1 MVTPTR
7 TPTQE
12 ITLAEYASARELGLG
27 ELTEWA
33 SAHPPLPEVVG
44 QRDGDPTYRL
54 VDLDVARGGT
64 VTIADFAAEYD
75 LPERQIKMSWPKWHT
90 DVFPPQVGTLKR
102 GRGVLKLYPRIP
114 LELIRAEIEAGQ
126 TQAEFAGSIGVS
138 VETVRR
144 TWWRRF
150 PELQPEPIGA
160 RDKTSVYRVREMERL
175 RRACQG
181 LPVEAVGSPED
192 LLTWDQLVSYF
203 AKAAG
208 RAPGA
213 GREAMERRRAQG
225 VWPPG
230 VVGADEVERWRRG
243 EAERVQVELTARGGL
258 ARG

>member
-1 MVTPTR
+1 MVTPKH
-7 TPTQE
+7 TPPQE
-12 ITLAEYASARELGLG
+12 LTLAQYASLRGFDLA

-33 SAHPPLPEVVG
+33 ASHPPPEPVG
-44 QRDGDPTYRL
+44 EREGQPVYRL
-54 VDLDVARGGT
+54 VDVDVARGGT
-64 VTIADFAAEYD
+64 VTVADFAAEHGLD
-75 LPERQIKMSWPKWHT
+75 ERQIKMSWPKWHP
-90 DVFPPQVGTLKR
+90 DAFPPQVGTLKR

-114 LELIRAEIEAGQ
+114 LDLIRLEIEAGL
-126 TQAEFAGSIGVS
+126 TQAEFAERIGVP

-160 RDKTSVYRVREMERL
+160 RAKTSVYRVGEMERL

-203 AKAAG
+203 AEAAE
-208 RAPGA
+208 RTSGA

-230 VVGADEVERWRRG
+230 LVGVDGVERWRRG
-243 EAERVQVELTARGGL
+243 EAEQVQAELTSRGGL
-258 ARG
+258 GRA

>member
-7 TPTQE
+7 TPPQT
-12 ITLAEYASARELGLG
+12 ITLAEYASARDLDLA

-33 SAHPPLPEVVG
+33 DAHPLPSAVG
-44 QRDGDPTYRL
+44 EREGQPTYRL

-64 VTIADFAAEYD
+64 VTIADFAAEHALD
-75 LPERQIKMSWPKWHT
+75 ERQIKMSWPKWHPEA
-90 DVFPPQVGTLKR
+90 FPPPVGTLKR

-114 LELIRAEIEAGQ
+114 LELIWAEIEAGQ
-126 TQAEFAGSIGVS
+126 TQTEFAERIGVS

-150 PELQPEPIGA
+150 PELRPEPIGA
-160 RDKTSVYRVREMERL
+160 RARTSVYRVSDMDRI

-181 LPVEAVGSPED
+181 LPLEAVGSPED

-203 AKAAG
+203 AEAAE
-208 RAPGA
+208 RTSGA

-230 VVGADEVERWRRG
+230 VVGADGVERWRRG
-243 EAERVQVELTARGGL
+243 EAEQVQAELTSRGGL
-258 ARG
+258 GRA